1 LQDAL
6 QSFEAIMDGSPE
18 HQSGFNLVV
27 CYFALGDREKMKR
40 AFSRLLAIKKYEV
53 DADEDLDAAAEAA
66 LPVSG
71 HVLLRTVC
79 LDTWHAVGKCSRV
92 ASNRLG
98 GHVAYDSDAAQ
109 EGVSRRTVS
118 EQFHKTGRWKFCVR
132 LRILAEARNLLN
144 LPIEDC
150 KG

>member
-1 LQDAL
+1 MQDAL
-6 QSFEAIMDGSPE
+6 QSFEAIMDGSPD

-71 HVLLRTVC
+71 HVLLRTVWW
-79 LDTWHAVGKCSRV
+79 DTWHSIR
-92 ASNRLG
+92 
-98 GHVAYDSDAAQ
+98 
-109 EGVSRRTVS
+109 
-118 EQFHKTGRWKFCVR
+118 
-132 LRILAEARNLLN
+132 
-144 LPIEDC
+144 
-150 KG
+150 